1 LNVTKEIDITPKT
14 HILTSMARQDMA
26 PSLAIVELIDNS
38 LDAEGDDNRVD
49 YNVADHVI
57 TISDDGVGAPDPSAI
72 VTMGEHDSEGRDT
85 SGRYGIG
92 AKDAIM
98 ALGTAVEVVTVRNGL
113 RRTVRA
119 DFEEIL
125 STGRWVAREDQE
137 EVPTGTRTGTVVRVA
152 NVKKKIYPQAIAE
165 KLSATF
171 APALRRGKR
180 IAVNGIAVQPPAEVE
195 VVDRL
200 EGGGLFGNKQYRWWA
215 GIKADG
221 QKADGGWRYEFKNRV
236 LDSTSSN
243 RSYGTGDM
251 DTHKFYGVITLI
263 EPEDAED
270 DERWSVNKHKTSAEE
285 LEDLCEQIFPAVRDL
300 LQRAAQEH
308 AITLESEIA
317 EDVGRE
323 LTEALSENRLR
334 KERRKPATE
343 EHQRRVAL
351 PRNTGKRRRR
361 AQSTQDGDG
370 SITIVDEL
378 SGKRFSIIMVEDDE
392 RFGWVEGNRKS
403 NKVYLGREHD
413 YWQVHARN
421 RDLVKMGAMAL
432 LTGHAITTE
441 DSNQPIMAAVMP
453 HECADQKFQLTLGN
467 MARQVASREEA
478 SV

>member
-1 LNVTKEIDITPKT
+1 MTKEIDITPRT

-38 LDAEGDDNRVD
+38 LDAKGQNNRVD
-49 YNVADHVI
+49 YDPPSHVI

-98 ALGTAVEVVTVRNGL
+98 ALGTAVEIVTVRNNL

-125 STGRWVAREDQE
+125 ATGRWVAREDQE
-137 EVPTGTRTGTVVRVA
+137 EVAAGTHCGTVVRIC
-152 NVKKKIYPQAIAE
+152 NVNRKIYPQAIAE
-165 KLSATF
+165 KLAATF
-171 APALRRGKR
+171 APALRRGR
-180 IAVNGIAVQPPAEVE
+180 QILVNGIPVVAPPDVE
-195 VVDRL
+195 VTDRL
-200 EGGGLFGNKQYRWWA
+200 EGGGIFGNKQYRWWA

-221 QKADGGWRYEFKNRV
+221 QRIDGGWRFEFKNRV
-236 LDSTSSN
+236 LDSTPSN
-243 RSYGTGDM
+243 RSYGTQDM

-263 EPEDAED
+263 EPEDAD
-270 DERWSVNKHKTSAEE
+270 HDERWCVNKHKTSADE
-285 LEDLCEQIFPAVRDL
+285 LEDLCEAIFPHVREL
-300 LQRAAQEH
+300 LNQAAEEH

-317 EDVGRE
+317 DDVGRE
-323 LTEALSENRLR
+323 LTEALSETRMR
-334 KERRKPATE
+334 KEKRRSNTE
-343 EHQRRVAL
+343 EHQPGTVL

-361 AQSTQDGDG
+361 ASATQEGQG
-370 SITIVDEL
+370 GVTISDEF
-378 SGKRFSIIMVEDDE
+378 SGKRFSIIMVDDDE

-403 NKVYLGREHD
+403 NKVYLGRLHD

-441 DSNQPIMAAVMP
+441 DSNQPIMAAVVQS
-453 HECADQKFQLTLGN
+453 ECADQKFQLTLGN
-467 MARQVASREEA
+467 MASQVASREEA
-478 SV
+478 SI

>member
-1 LNVTKEIDITPKT
+1 MTKEIDITPKT

-38 LDAEGDDNRVD
+38 LDAQGDDNRVD
-49 YNVADHVI
+49 YDVATHVI
-57 TISDDGVGAPDPSAI
+57 TISDNGVGAPDPSAI

-98 ALGTAVEVVTVRNGL
+98 ALGTAVEIVTIRNGL

-125 STGRWVAREDQE
+125 STGRWVAREDQD
-137 EVPTGTRTGTVVRVA
+137 EVPTGTHTGTVVRIC
-152 NVKKKIYPQAIAE
+152 NVNRKIYPQSIAE
-165 KLSATF
+165 KLSGTF

-180 IAVNGIAVQPPAEVE
+180 IAVNGIAVDAPSEVE

-200 EGGGLFGNKQYRWWA
+200 EGGGLFGAKQYRWWA

-221 QKADGGWRYEFKNRV
+221 QKVDGGWRYEFKNRV
-236 LDSTSSN
+236 LDSTPSN

-263 EPEDAED
+263 EPEDADD

-300 LQRAAQEH
+300 LVRAAEEH

-317 EDVGRE
+317 DDVGRE
-323 LTEALSENRLR
+323 LTEALSESRMR
-334 KERRKPATE
+334 KERRRASTE
-343 EHQRRVAL
+343 EHQPGTVVR
-351 PRNTGKRRRR
+351 RNTGKRRRR
-361 AQSTQDGDG
+361 ARSTQEGDG
-370 SITIVDEL
+370 SITIVDDF
-378 SGKRFSIIMVEDDE
+378 SGKRFSIIMVDDDD

-403 NKVYLGREHD
+403 NKVYLGRLHE
-413 YWQVHARN
+413 YWHVHARN

-478 SV
+478 CA

>member
-1 LNVTKEIDITPKT
+1 MTKEIDITPKT

-38 LDAEGDDNRVD
+38 LDAHGQRNSVD
-49 YNVADHVI
+49 YDVISHVI

-119 DFEEIL
+119 DFEEML

-137 EVPTGTRTGTVVRVA
+137 SVETGTSTGTVVRIR
-152 NVKKKIYPQAIAE
+152 NVKRKIYPSDIAR
-165 KLSATF
+165 KLAATF
-171 APALRRGKR
+171 APALRRGKL
-180 IAVNGIAVQPPAEVE
+180 ILVNGIAVDPPAEVE
-195 VVDRL
+195 VTHRL
-200 EGGGLFGNKQYRWWA
+200 EGGGLFGVKQYRWWA
-215 GIKADG
+215 GIKCDG
-221 QKADGGWRYEFKNRV
+221 QKVDGGWRFEFKNRV

-243 RSYGTGDM
+243 RSYGTQDM

-263 EPEDAED
+263 EPEDAEH

-285 LEDLCEQIFPAVRDL
+285 LEDLCEAIFPQVKEL
-300 LQRAAQEH
+300 VVQAAEEH

-317 EDVGRE
+317 DDVGRE
-323 LTEALSENRLR
+323 LTEALSESRMR
-334 KERRKPATE
+334 KERRNTNAE
-343 EHQRRVAL
+343 EHQHGTVL

-361 AQSTQDGDG
+361 ARSTQDGDG
-370 SITIVDEL
+370 GITTVDDF
-378 SGKRFSIIMVEDDE
+378 SGKRFSIIMVDDDV

-403 NKVYLGREHD
+403 NKVYLGRLHE
-413 YWQVHARN
+413 YWQLKARN
-421 RDLVKMGAMAL
+421 RDLVKMAAMSL

-441 DSNQPIMAAVMP
+441 DSNQPIMAAVVQSD
-453 HECADQKFQLTLGN
+453 CADKKFQLTLGN
-467 MARQVASREEA
+467 MASQVASREEA

>member
-1 LNVTKEIDITPKT
+1 MTKEIDITPKT

-26 PSLAIVELIDNS
+26 PSLAIVELLDNS
-38 LDAEGDDNRVD
+38 LDAHGQRNSVD
-49 YNVADHVI
+49 YDVTSHVI

-125 STGRWVAREDQE
+125 TTGRWVAREDQE
-137 EVPTGTRTGTVVRVA
+137 SVETGASTGTVVRIR
-152 NVKKKIYPQAIAE
+152 NVKRKIYPSDIAR
-165 KLSATF
+165 KLAATF
-171 APALRRGKR
+171 APALRRGKL
-180 IAVNGIAVQPPAEVE
+180 ILVNGIAVDPPAEVE
-195 VVDRL
+195 VTDRL
-200 EGGGLFGNKQYRWWA
+200 EGGGLFGVKQYRWWA
-215 GIKADG
+215 GIKCDG
-221 QKADGGWRYEFKNRV
+221 QKVDGGWRFEFKNRV
-236 LDSTSSN
+236 LDSTPSN
-243 RSYGTGDM
+243 RSYGTQDM

-263 EPEDAED
+263 EPEDAEH

-285 LEDLCEQIFPAVRDL
+285 LEDLCEAIFPQVQEL
-300 LQRAAQEH
+300 LVQAAEEH

-317 EDVGRE
+317 DDVGRE
-323 LTEALSENRLR
+323 LTEALSESRMR
-334 KERRKPATE
+334 KERRKTNAE
-343 EHQRRVAL
+343 EHQHGTVL

-361 AQSTQDGDG
+361 ARSTQDGDG
-370 SITIVDEL
+370 GITIVDDF
-378 SGKRFSIIMVEDDE
+378 SGKRFSIIMVDDDD

-403 NKVYLGREHD
+403 NKVYLGRLHD
-413 YWQVHARN
+413 YWQLHARN
-421 RDLVKMGAMAL
+421 RDLVKMAAMSL

-441 DSNQPIMAAVMP
+441 DSNQPIMAAVVQSD
-453 HECADQKFQLTLGN
+453 CADKKFQLTLGN
-467 MARQVASREEA
+467 MASQVASREEA